1 MVDRIEPV
9 SSTLLRIHF
18 IDPVDDQLLNPLHYS
33 FEGELACIG
42 VVRVDDRTLDLV
54 TTEQEIDAP
63 YQLVIDVSDE
73 KKAA

>member
-1 MVDRIEPV
+1 MVDRVEPV

-18 IDPVDDQLLNPLHYS
+18 TDPVDDRYLDPLPYS
-33 FEGELACIG
+33 FVGDLACIG
-42 VVRVDDRTLDLV
+42 VVRIDDQILDLV

-73 KKAA
+73 KEAA